1 MKLWYKLFN
10 FTFVNKNFATRII
23 KLNVSSDLKLTSCP
37 NRTILSF
44 SVIDTVFTPLS
55 FMAICNCSQN
65 GLMLAHLKKIWSI
78 ASRSF
83 LQNEHVISFST
94 PIWINATFVAN
105 ILCTNLIWNHL
116 SFISRFFCI
125 FLKVIFQFI
134 SGFSLYSHLSQQLG
148 LLSVCINTSY

>member
-1 MKLWYKLFN
+1 MIRSN
-10 FTFVNKNFATRII
+10 M
-23 KLNVSSDLKLTSCP
+23 SSDLKLTSCP

-44 SVIDTVFTPLS
+44 CVIDTAFTPLS

-65 GLMLAHLKKIWSI
+65 GLMLAHLNKIWLI
-78 ASRSF
+78 ASRSS

-94 PIWINATFVAN
+94 PICINTTFVAN

-125 FLKVIFQFI
+125 FLKVIFHFI
-134 SGFSLYSHLSQQLG
+134 STFNLYSHLSQQLG